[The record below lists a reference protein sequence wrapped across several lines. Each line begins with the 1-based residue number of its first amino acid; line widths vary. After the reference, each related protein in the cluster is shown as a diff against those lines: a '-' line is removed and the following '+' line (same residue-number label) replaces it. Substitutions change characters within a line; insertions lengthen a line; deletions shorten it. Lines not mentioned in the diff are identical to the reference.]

1 MTSTILT
8 YELKN
13 DVAHLHM
20 DDGKANALGHA
31 MIDALSDA
39 IDRAEKEAKAI
50 MISGREN
57 RFCAGFD
64 LSVMSGGPAEV
75 TKLVSRGALL
85 LTRLY
90 GLKLPVIVACT
101 GHALAAGGLL
111 LLAADYRVGTKG
123 EFRIGL
129 NEVAIGM
136 TTPMFLLDFARDRV
150 PATWLPRATVHA
162 HLFNPETATTSGFLD
177 EAVDAGDLIARASAV
192 AEQMGALPQPAFAGS
207 KKKLNRETIERIE
220 ANLKAD
226 SSTFD
231 GAN

>member
-1 MTSTILT
+1 MTASILT

-20 DDGKANALGHA
+20 DDGKANALSHA
-31 MIDALSDA
+31 MIDALNDA
-39 IDRAEKEAKAI
+39 IDKAESEAKAI
-50 MISGREN
+50 MISGREK

-64 LSVMSGGPAEV
+64 LSVMYGGPAEV
-75 TKLVSRGALL
+75 TRLVSRGANL

-90 GLKLPVIVACT
+90 GLKLPVIIACT

-123 EFRIGL
+123 DFRIGL

-162 HLFNPETATTSGFLD
+162 HLFNPVEATSSGFLD
-177 EAVDAGDLIARASAV
+177 EAVDAADLLTRATSI
-192 AEQMGALPQPAFAGS
+192 AEQMGALPQPAFAAS

-220 ANLKAD
+220 ANLTAD

-231 GAN
+231 GAS